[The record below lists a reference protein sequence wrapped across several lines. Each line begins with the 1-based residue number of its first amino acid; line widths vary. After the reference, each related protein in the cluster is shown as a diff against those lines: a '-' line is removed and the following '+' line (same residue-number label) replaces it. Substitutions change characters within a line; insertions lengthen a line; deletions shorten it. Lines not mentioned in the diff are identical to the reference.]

1 MRSKTRFKLNH
12 FVFLGILFFAV
23 LAMGILAE
31 EATETYVNKSIGFS
45 FDYPASWKNAN
56 VKGGNIVVMLT
67 GGAINRNVQVLH
79 DKGGEEAGIAALERL
94 ANILKTQKEL
104 TAEWREINGR
114 RSFFQVVE
122 WSSPL
127 GDTRA
132 VRLMVPDGDRYFLVM
147 SVCPAGE
154 FDALGPLLTKCVLS
168 FRITE

>member
-1 MRSKTRFKLNH
+1 MRSKTGFKLSH
-12 FVFLGILFFAV
+12 LVFLGIVIYAV

-45 FDYPASWKNAN
+45 LDYPASWINAN
-56 VKGGNIVVMLT
+56 VKGGNIVVMFS

-79 DKGGEEAGIAALERL
+79 DKGGGEAGIASLERL
-94 ANILKTQKEL
+94 AKILKTQKEQ

-127 GDTRA
+127 GDNRA
-132 VRLMVPDGDRYFLVM
+132 VRLMVPDGDQYFLVM
-147 SVCPAGE
+147 GVCPAGE
-154 FDALGPLLTKCVLS
+154 FETLGPLLTKCVLS